1 MRQRR
6 MKIRYDTTIW
16 FRDEEVCNI
25 RNEEV
30 IVDAGRWM
38 QLCVINLQDE
48 LTELE
53 ERGNAGGILIVPG
66 VLEEELDDE
75 ELRHHYT
82 RSYMRVLVTFVAVD
96 EEVAVRVT
104 NSVATFARWAVW
116 TLVGFVMQHALRE

>member
-1 MRQRR
+1 

-66 VLEEELDDE
+66 VLEEELDSFGQFCGSGRRSCCESDKQCCNFCQVGCLDACW
-75 ELRHHYT
+75 LRD
-82 RSYMRVLVTFVAVD
+82 A
-96 EEVAVRVT
+96 
-104 NSVATFARWAVW
+104 AR
-116 TLVGFVMQHALRE
+116 TT